1 MIYKELYDMRIRTI
15 VMFIVILVGLVLS
28 IAMKPYTAEMFQGLA
43 GEVANM
49 PEFLKGLVGDPEEL
63 VALIDDNDA
72 YLLSQWQGKNLGQ
85 FIPFIVLIIAFPIF
99 ARETDKKTMYFLLAR
114 KNRNQIFMVKYFTG
128 LLVAASVVSL
138 LGIAGPV
145 GMNIAG
151 YNTGFGQSFMAL
163 VHELTGA
170 FFFYSIFSF
179 LSVTSNDQIKPIIGG
194 IVILIGLPFFS
205 MIKVLDFLNPYTYI
219 LSISIARGDG
229 IDWIY
234 SLVLLAI
241 SISLTLVNKTIFE
254 KREF

>member
-43 GEVANM
+43 GEIENM
-49 PEFLKGLVGDPEEL
+49 PEFLRGLIGDPEEL
-63 VALIDDNDA
+63 TALIDDNDA

-85 FIPFIVLIIAFPIF
+85 FIPFIVLIIVFPIF
-99 ARETDKKTMYFLLAR
+99 ARETDKKTIYFLLAR
-114 KNRNQIFMVKYFTG
+114 KNRNEVFKAKYFTG
-128 LLVAASVVSL
+128 LLVAASVVFIL
-138 LGIAGPV
+138 ALAGPV

-151 YNTGFGQSFMAL
+151 YGTGFAKTLVAL
-163 VHELTGA
+163 VHELIGV

-194 IVILIGLPFFS
+194 MVIIIGLPFFS
-205 MIKVLDFLNPYTYI
+205 MIKTLDFLNPYNYV
-219 LSISIARGDG
+219 LAISIAQGDG

-234 SLVLLAI
+234 SIVLLAI
-241 SISLTLVNKTIFE
+241 SITLTLLNKAIFE